1 MSHWAQ
7 RADVALG
14 GRPCARLTAGEY
26 DAIVVRVAAALRA
39 AYCDGLRGRDHAP
52 GLLYSPWPVDEA
64 ALAAARQALAEAHVR
79 EKEAAQRLSRAQAD
93 MEAHAAAT
101 AAAREVLA
109 VLLAAAGRDGGAQ

>member
-1 MSHWAQ
+1 VSPWAN

-14 GRPCARLTAGEY
+14 GRPLYPRTRGEY

-64 ALAAARQALAEAHVR
+64 ALAAAREALVEAHTR
-79 EKEAAQRLSRAQAD
+79 EEEAAQRLSRAQAD

-101 AAAREVLA
+101 AAAREALA
-109 VLLAAAGRDGGAQ
+109 VLLAAAGRDGGGK